1 MTVKRGVLIAVGLV
15 ASLSLALAHNPDKNS
30 LSANLNYWEQQ
41 PQSPGRDTTLI
52 RLYAHY
58 ADLTASPDSALVLL
72 QKGFKIAFKLRSS
85 AWLAFT
91 HNRMGLVYLRKGVS
105 FQAIEYFF
113 KGLQYAEIAK
123 KTSEQAFSWDYIA
136 DCYANLKNYDKA
148 ILAENNAIKLYR
160 KDNNT
165 LSLASSLND
174 LGAILSASHQLPASV
189 AALEQSLKLNHA
201 LQNPDLL
208 VGTYH
213 TLATT
218 LLKKGDFEKAQ
229 KYLQLAIRTQK
240 KTKGRASAE
249 LLALMSLIEAR
260 RNRPNESLKYAA
272 LAELYLAYEWPS
284 IQEHIAI
291 YLFETYKAL
300 QEPSAAL
307 QWHEKYVT
315 LRDNN
320 IQAVQKK
327 RIEVLR
333 YEYDAQQRDVQMQRM
348 ADDISRESYVRWVL
362 ISASAA
368 FLILAA
374 ALYRSNVMMQKQRR
388 ELDATNQQLVHV
400 GELLKQNNTHLEDR
414 VAARTNELQEANHSL
429 MLKNNEI
436 QEALF
441 RGQSLER
448 KRVATE
454 LHDNLGSL
462 LSGIKW
468 RLESIDMEAL
478 SRSEQ
483 ALHESVVKLIT
494 DAYNQVRHI
503 SHNLLPSILE
513 EEGLISA
520 LEKLIAD
527 INRPGK
533 LKCDLL
539 VAKEV
544 LIENKKVAF
553 ELYSCALELMTN
565 ILKHAEARHVV
576 VELVQ
581 TQGFHILMITDD
593 GVGIHHESGQGLGN
607 IRQRVKSLD
616 GKFTIRALKNNQG
629 TAVTLRIPR
638 QTMLVS

>member
-1 MTVKRGVLIAVGLV
+1 MIAVWLAGGFGV
-15 ASLSLALAHNPDKNS
+15 ALAQNS
-30 LSANLNYWEQQ
+30 ETSTLSADLNYWEHQ
-41 PQSPGRDTTLI
+41 PQSPGRDSTLI
-52 RLYAHY
+52 HLYAHY

-85 AWLAFT
+85 TWLAFT

-148 ILAENNAIKLYR
+148 ILAENNAINLYR

-165 LSLASSLND
+165 PGQASSLND
-174 LGAILSASHQLPASV
+174 LGAALSANQQPSASI
-189 AALEQSLKLNHA
+189 AALEQSLTLSHS
-201 LQNPDLL
+201 LQNPALL

-213 TLATT
+213 NLATT
-218 LLKKGDFEKAQ
+218 LLKKSDFEEAQ
-229 KYLQLAIRTQK
+229 RYVQLAINTQTQ
-240 KTKGRASAE
+240 TKGRANAE

-260 RNRPNESLKYAA
+260 RNRADESLNYAA
-272 LAELYLAYEWPS
+272 RAEFYLAYEWPS
-284 IQEHIAI
+284 TQELVAFT
-291 YLFETYKAL
+291 LFETYKAL
-300 QEPSAAL
+300 DKPTIAL
-307 QWHEKYVT
+307 LWHEKYVT
-315 LRDNN
+315 FRENN
-320 IQAVQKK
+320 LQVAQEK
-327 RIEVLR
+327 RIEVVR
-333 YEYDAQQRDVQMQRM
+333 YEYDAQQLDARMQLM
-348 ADDISRESYVRWVL
+348 ADDMARESYLRWIL

-368 FLILAA
+368 FLLLAA
-374 ALYRSNVMMQKQRR
+374 ALYRSNVLMQKQRR
-388 ELDATNQQLVHV
+388 ELDATNEQLVHV
-400 GELLKQNNTHLEDR
+400 GELLKQTNTHLEDR
-414 VAARTNELQEANHSL
+414 VAARTNELREANHSL
-429 MLKNNEI
+429 LLKNHEI

-454 LHDNLGSL
+454 LHNNLGSL

-478 SRSEQ
+478 SHSEQ

-513 EEGLISA
+513 EQGLISA

-533 LKCDLL
+533 LRCDLL
-539 VAKEV
+539 VAKDV
-544 LIENKKVAF
+544 LIEDKKVAF

-576 VELVQ
+576 VEVVQ
-581 TQGFHILMITDD
+581 TQGFHILVITDD
-593 GVGIHHESGQGLGN
+593 GVGIHQESGQGLGN
-607 IRQRVKSLD
+607 IRQRVESLD
-616 GKFTIRALKNNQG
+616 GKFSIRALKNNQG

-638 QTMLVS
+638 QTTLVSQLSL